1 MQPNLWVLND
11 QITLISL
18 SWAQLITYGIF
29 ICPKHPYPNTEQSYY
44 P

>member
-11 QITLISL
+11 QITPTFLP
-18 SWAQLITYGIF
+18 WAQLITYGIF
-29 ICPKHPYPNTEQSYY
+29 ISHKYPYPNTEQSYY